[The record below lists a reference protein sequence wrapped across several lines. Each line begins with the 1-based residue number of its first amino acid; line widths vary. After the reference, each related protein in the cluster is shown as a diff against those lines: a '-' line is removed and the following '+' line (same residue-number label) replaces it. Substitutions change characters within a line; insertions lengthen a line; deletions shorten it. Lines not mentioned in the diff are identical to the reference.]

1 MGAGGFLQ
9 SISWRCWPCSPPTP
23 KGTSMPGGYWLPP
36 RPNENAW
43 DTSASLLT
51 GPMSRSRWQ
60 GPGSAR
66 AYGLGGRLVRGGGPL
81 GRRGREVRTAGPRR
95 ARPPQHRVGEPHP
108 DGAPCGRARW
118 RRPEQCRDRASP
130 VRVRGDREEPPKPH
144 LPKARGNRPASTP
157 PPRPGQRLISL
168 ASRTT
173 TLAERLHLPRRPKAS
188 RSRYQICSSGQGR
201 FRGLDHPE
209 PLLSIL
215 PDGYRRRHPWLSI
228 ILERRIGT
236 HITRAKESS
245 CCAHVSR
252 SAVPVEVP

>member
-43 DTSASLLT
+43 GTSASLLT

-60 GPGSAR
+60 GQA
-66 AYGLGGRLVRGGGPL
+66 ALGPTGWAAVWSEGADLSVEEAGKYV
-81 GRRGREVRTAGPRR
+81 RRGRGR

-108 DGAPCGRARW
+108 DGAPRGRARW

-130 VRVRGDREEPPKPH
+130 VRVRGDREEPPQPH

-168 ASRTT
+168 ASRAIS
-173 TLAERLHLPRRPKAS
+173 LSERLHLPRRPKAS
-188 RSRYQICSSGQGR
+188 GSRYQIAR
-201 FRGLDHPE
+201 HAA
-209 PLLSIL
+209 
-215 PDGYRRRHPWLSI
+215 RRRP
-228 ILERRIGT
+228 
-236 HITRAKESS
+236 
-245 CCAHVSR
+245 R
-252 SAVPVEVP
+252 SAVCGPPPPGRWACPGAAVCA